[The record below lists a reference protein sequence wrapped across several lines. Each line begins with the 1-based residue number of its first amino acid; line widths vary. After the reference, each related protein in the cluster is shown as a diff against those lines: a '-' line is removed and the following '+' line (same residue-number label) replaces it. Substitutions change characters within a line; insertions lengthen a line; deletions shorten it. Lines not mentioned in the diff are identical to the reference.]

1 MITDKSTAF
10 VFTHLHRAFAA
21 LYEKY
26 HMAEVGIQKA
36 ILIKAATGTFI
47 STLILKLRSD
57 QRARLFLYCPYI
69 QFTYQSKFSM
79 TLSDHSY
86 SSSNPSKF
94 LLQQ

>member
-26 HMAEVGIQKA
+26 HMAFKNA

-57 QRARLFLYCPYI
+57 QRPRLFLYCPYI

>member
-26 HMAEVGIQKA
+26 HMAEVGIQKRNLNKSCNRN
-36 ILIKAATGTFI
+36 IYFDLNIE
-47 STLILKLRSD
+47 
-57 QRARLFLYCPYI
+57 ARLFLYCPYI

>member
-26 HMAEVGIQKA
+26 HMAEVGIQKRNLNKSCNRN
-36 ILIKAATGTFI
+36 IYFDL
-47 STLILKLRSD
+47 
-57 QRARLFLYCPYI
+57 RLFLYCPYI